1 MASTM
6 TSTATATA
14 TPDAHTGG
22 GASPPVRAAS
32 LYRAVWRW
40 HFYAGLLVL
49 PFLAWLAVTGGA
61 YLFQRE
67 IDGWFHRDLLRVE
80 QRVPPGAARPPG
92 ALVEAALAAQPGQW
106 FRYTPAA
113 APGDSASVGIAT
125 ADGQRVAVYVD
136 PGTARVLGQLPERGT
151 LSWQIRRL
159 HSLKV
164 IGPVARGV
172 IEMAA
177 GWAVVLVA
185 TGLYL
190 WWPRGRRGG
199 GVVTVRGRP
208 ADRVF
213 WRDLHAVLGLGVGG
227 ILAFLALTGMPWS
240 VLWGAQVN
248 AWANGSHWGYPAGVR
263 VQVPMSAV
271 PVADTLA
278 VPWSLQ
284 QARVPVSSPRA
295 ADDAKEDGHGGHA
308 GHEGHESHGSP
319 AAAGEHEGHGA
330 PAAAPAGPQPVPA
343 APPIGLDAAMAV
355 FTRLG
360 LAPGFS
366 VSAPQGAGGVYT
378 ASAYPADLGGQRV
391 VHLDQYTGRPLLDMG
406 YAGYGPV
413 ARGLEWGINVHL
425 GQQYGVANQ
434 IVLAVACAGIVLL
447 CAAGAVAWWKRR
459 PAGRLGV
466 PPLPAQPRALWV
478 VAGMLVVAGVLLP
491 LTGMSL
497 LCMLALDTAWQA
509 RRARPRALRS
519 PQE

>member
-1 MASTM
+1 MAST
-6 TSTATATA
+6 TKTTAKIT
-14 TPDAHTGG
+14 
-22 GASPPVRAAS
+22 AAS

-61 YLFQRE
+61 FLFQAE
-67 IDGWFHRDLLRVE
+67 IDGWYHRDLLRVA
-80 QRVPPGAARPPG
+80 QPVPPGAARPPS
-92 ALVEAALAAQPGQW
+92 ALVAAALAAQPGQW

-113 APGDSASVGIAT
+113 GPGDSANVGIAT
-125 ADGQRVAVYVD
+125 ADGRRVAVYVD
-136 PGTARVLGQLPERGT
+136 PGSARVLGQLPERGT

-164 IGPVARGV
+164 VGPVARGV

-199 GVVTVRGRP
+199 VVSVRGRP
-208 ADRVF
+208 AERVF
-213 WRDLHAVLGLGVGG
+213 WRDLHAVLGLGVGA

-240 VLWGAQVN
+240 VFWGAQVN

-263 VQVPMSAV
+263 VQLPMSAV

-284 QARVPVSSPRA
+284 QARVPVASAVPA
-295 ADDAKEDGHGGHA
+295 AMVAGGRGGHGGHP
-308 GHEGHESHGSP
+308 GHEGHVGD
-319 AAAGEHEGHGA
+319 AGQDGAGEHAGHGA
-330 PAAAPAGPQPVPA
+330 EAAAPATGPQPLPA
-343 APPIGLDAAMAV
+343 VPPIGLDAAMAV

-360 LAPGFS
+360 LAPGFG
-366 VSAPQGAGGVYT
+366 VAAPQGAGGVYT
-378 ASAYPADLGGQRV
+378 ASAYPADLGRQRV
-391 VHLDQYTGRPLLDMG
+391 VHLDQYSGRPLLDMG
-406 YAGYGPV
+406 YADYGPV
-413 ARGLEWGINVHL
+413 AKGLEWGINVHL

-447 CAAGAVAWWKRR
+447 CVAGAVAWWKRR
-459 PAGRLGV
+459 PAGGLGV
-466 PPLPAQPRALWV
+466 PPLPAQPRALWG
-478 VAGMLVVAGVLLP
+478 VAGMMAVAGVLLP
-491 LTGMSL
+491 LLGLSL
-497 LCMLALDTAWQA
+497 LCMLTVDAAWRRRQAGALQG
-509 RRARPRALRS
+509 
-519 PQE
+519 